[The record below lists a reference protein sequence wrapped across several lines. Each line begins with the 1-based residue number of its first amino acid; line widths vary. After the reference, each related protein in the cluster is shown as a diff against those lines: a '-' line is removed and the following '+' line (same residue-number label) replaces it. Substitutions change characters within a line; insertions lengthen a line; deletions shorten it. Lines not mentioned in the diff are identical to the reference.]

1 MTLLEGVKAAV
12 ERTTG
17 WRRPSAEQLARL
29 LQSRRI
35 ATLRFRGDGFIPNNP
50 RFPVAVYRRA
60 VKLPRSLDPA
70 AIWEALFE
78 CNGWG
83 DTWRDGIYDYLHYH
97 SRIHEVLGIARGS
110 GIVRL
115 GGNKGRIVKLKAG
128 DAVMIPAGTG
138 HQCLSASKT
147 FMAVG
152 AYPPKGTYDEC
163 GPTAEEHD
171 RNVKA
176 VRKVGRPRKDP
187 IFGSDGPLL
196 KAWKAK
202 RKA

>member
-1 MTLLEGVKAAV
+1 MTLLENAKAAI
-12 ERTTG
+12 ERTTR

-35 ATLRFRGDGFIPNNP
+35 ATFRFRDDGFIPNNP
-50 RFPVAVYRRA
+50 WVPVTVYRSA

-70 AIWEALFE
+70 AVWEALFE
-78 CNGWG
+78 SNGWG
-83 DTWRDGIYDYLHYH
+83 GTWRDGIYDYLHYH

-110 GIVRL
+110 AIVRL

-128 DAVMIPAGTG
+128 DAVVIPAGTG

-147 FMAVG
+147 FLVVG
-152 AYPPKGTYDEC
+152 AYPSRGTYDEC

-171 RNVKA
+171 RNVTA

-196 KAWKAK
+196 QAWKAK
-202 RKA
+202 RKP